1 MRETSKMKLSWVH
14 ALGALALISFADL
27 DSAMAQDLF
36 EPVIL
41 VNEDAITG
49 YELEQRELFLQAL
62 SAPGDIAV
70 EARKGLIEDRL
81 RQQAGRAAG
90 LEALVEGI
98 DIGMEEFAAR
108 ANLNKDEFIAELARI
123 GVSEE
128 TYRDFVAS
136 GIVWRELVRMRFGGQ
151 AQVSEAEIDRALQA
165 TGASGVRVLISEL
178 IMPATEQDL
187 PAVME
192 RAERIAKITSVEA
205 FSEQARQYSAAAT
218 SENGGKVDWLP
229 LANLP
234 PLLRPQL
241 LTLATG
247 EVTPPITIPNAV
259 ALFQLRG
266 IQETTLAAPKI
277 AAIEYAAYYIA
288 GGRTEDALAK
298 AAKLKSEV
306 DTCDDLYKSAY
317 GQSDSVLSRESLK
330 PADVPKDIALELAKL
345 DDGEVSTALTTTDG
359 QALVFLM
366 LCGRTAEINEETS
379 REDVA
384 SSLRQRRLTTLSQS
398 YLDQL
403 LADARI
409 VEK

>member
-1 MRETSKMKLSWVH
+1 MKLSWLH
-14 ALGALALISFADL
+14 TLSALALIGIAGPRFAL
-27 DSAMAQDLF
+27 AQDQF
-36 EPVIL
+36 APIIL

-49 YELEQRELFLQAL
+49 YELDQRKLFLRAL
-62 SAPGDIAV
+62 KAPGDIAA

-81 RQQAGRAAG
+81 KQQAGRAAG
-90 LEALVEGI
+90 LEPLSEGI
-98 DIGMEEFAAR
+98 QIGMEEFAER
-108 ANLNKDEFIAELARI
+108 AKLSKDQFIAELARV

-128 TYRDFVAS
+128 TYRDFVSA
-136 GIVWRELVRMRFGGQ
+136 GIVWRELVRLRFGGQ
-151 AQVSEAEIDRALQA
+151 AQITEAEIDRAIQA

-178 IMPATEQDL
+178 IMPATEEDL
-187 PAVME
+187 PAILE
-192 RAERIAKITSVEA
+192 RAERIAEITSIEA
-205 FSEQARQYSAAAT
+205 FSEEARQYSAAP
-218 SENGGKVDWLP
+218 SKDDGGKLDWLP
-229 LANLP
+229 LAKLP

-247 EVTPPITIPNAV
+247 EVTPPIPLPNAV

-266 IQETTLAAPKI
+266 IQETARTAPKI
-277 AAIEYAAYYIA
+277 AAIEYATYYIA
-288 GGRTEDALAK
+288 GGRTEEALAR

-306 DTCDDLYKSAY
+306 DTCDDLYGSAF
-317 GQSDSVLSRESLK
+317 GLPESVLSRESLP
-330 PADVPKDIALELAKL
+330 PADVPGDIALELAKL
-345 DDGEVSTALTTTDG
+345 DDGEVSTALTTSDG

-366 LCGRTAEINEETS
+366 LCGRTAQINEETS

-384 SSLRQRRLTTLSQS
+384 RSLRQRRLTTLSQS

>member
-1 MRETSKMKLSWVH
+1 MKFSWLHRLSC
-14 ALGALALISFADL
+14 LALIGIVSPHFAV
-27 DSAMAQDLF
+27 AQDQF

-41 VNEDAITG
+41 VNDDVITG
-49 YELEQRELFLQAL
+49 FELDQRELFLRAL
-62 SAPGDIAV
+62 KAPGDVAT

-81 RQQAGRAAG
+81 KQQAGRLAG
-90 LEALVEGI
+90 LTPLPEGI
-98 DIGMEEFAAR
+98 QLGMEEFAER
-108 ANLNKDEFIAELARI
+108 ASLSKDEFIAELARV

-128 TYRDFVAS
+128 TYRDFVSA
-136 GIVWRELVRMRFGGQ
+136 GILWRELVRLRFGGQ
-151 AQVSEAEIDRALQA
+151 AQITEAEIDRAIQA

-178 IMPATEQDL
+178 IMPATEEEF

-192 RAERIAKITSVEA
+192 RAQRIAGITSIEA
-205 FSEQARQYSAAAT
+205 FSEEARQYSASA
-218 SENGGKVDWLP
+218 SKDDGGKLDWLP

-247 EVTPPITIPNAV
+247 EVTPPIPIPNAV

-266 IQETTLAAPKI
+266 IQETALAAPKI
-277 AAIEYAAYYIA
+277 AAIEYATYYIP
-288 GGRTEDALAK
+288 GGRTQEALARAARLK
-298 AAKLKSEV
+298 AEV
-306 DTCDDLYKSAY
+306 DTCDDLYGSAF
-317 GQSDSVLSRESLK
+317 GLPESVLSRESLA
-330 PADVPKDIALELAKL
+330 PAQVPRDIALELAKL
-345 DDGEVSTALTTTDG
+345 DEGEVSTALTTADG

-379 REDVA
+379 REDIA
-384 SSLRQRRLTTLSQS
+384 GSLRQRRLNTLSQS